1 LKENMREI
9 PRPSISIGAAIVLA
23 TNLVVL
29 PAAGSDA
36 APVAPPSAAM
46 AWVPDAKSKARHVKH
61 VRVHPARVASLARP
75 DCGWSAPCDRQFVL
89 ILGIGF

>member
-1 LKENMREI
+1 MRKN
-9 PRPSISIGAAIVLA
+9 PRPSISIGAAVALA
-23 TNLVVL
+23 TILVAL

-36 APVAPPSAAM
+36 APVAPSSAAM
-46 AWVPDAKSKARHVKH
+46 ASAPQGKSKARHVKH

-75 DCGWSAPCDRQFVL
+75 GCGWFAPCDGQFVL